1 MQSQEQLQEHSPEP
15 PQPHP
20 VGSDGN
26 VFLLMASQA
35 CFSATSMTFIAFAGV
50 AGRMI
55 AEDAAFAT
63 LPVSLTMVM
72 VALTTGPLSVLM
84 QKYSRRRIFLF
95 GAFSG
100 VIGALVAALGLYLED
115 FILFC
120 AATVFI
126 GPFQASAQYYRFAAV
141 ESVPSAKSPRAI
153 SLVLLGGV
161 FAALLA
167 PFGSDFFVA
176 TILPYTFVGAF
187 IFTACISLLIMVPL
201 TLLKTPSVE
210 QSMQQ
215 RNDASPETG
224 ETPARPLLRIVRQP
238 AFVVAVVNGAL
249 GYAMMAFVMTATPI
263 AMVEFCGFSASTSSW
278 VISAHV
284 IAMFLPSLITGDL
297 IIRFGVRPI
306 LLCGHAF
313 FAAAFLSALSSIQLG
328 NFSLA
333 LIALGL
339 GWNFCYIG
347 GTTLLTRVYLPAER
361 GRVQGLN
368 EMLVFGSSAVASLA
382 AGVIL
387 QYYGWTVVNQAAFV
401 LLVVAA
407 SITILWAV
415 RSKTT
420 GTVAP

>member
-1 MQSQEQLQEHSPEP
+1 MQSNSQLKSKLGRSE
-15 PQPHP
+15 
-20 VGSDGN
+20 GN

-55 AEDAAFAT
+55 ADDPAFAT
-63 LPVSLTMVM
+63 LPVSLTMVV
-72 VALTTGPLSVLM
+72 VALSTGPLSMLM
-84 QKYSRRRIFLF
+84 QKYSRRGIFLL
-95 GAFSG
+95 GALG
-100 VIGALVAALGLYLED
+100 GAIGACLAALGLYLED

-120 AATVFI
+120 AATIFI

-141 ESVPSAKSPRAI
+141 ESVSATKSPRAI

-167 PFGSDFFVA
+167 PFGSDFFVS

-187 IFTACISLLIMVPL
+187 VFTACVSLLVMIPL
-201 TLLKTPSVE
+201 ALLKAPNYE
-210 QSMQQ
+210 QTE
-215 RNDASPETG
+215 RKENDPGRVDHAKKT
-224 ETPARPLLRIVRQP
+224 RPLGEIIRQP
-238 AFVVAVVNGAL
+238 AFVVAVINGAL

-297 IIRFGVRPI
+297 IIRFGVLPI
-306 LLCGHAF
+306 LLWGHAF
-313 FAAAFLSALSSIQLG
+313 FAAAFLTALSGIQLG

-347 GTTLLTRVYLPAER
+347 GTTLLTRVYQPSER

-387 QYYGWTVVNQAAFV
+387 QYFGWAVVNQAAFAM
-401 LLVVAA
+401 LVVAA
-407 SITILWAV
+407 AITILWAI
-415 RSKTT
+415 RSKTA
-420 GTVAP
+420 GVVAP

>member
-1 MQSQEQLQEHSPEP
+1 M
-15 PQPHP
+15 QPHEQQQEP
-20 VGSDGN
+20 SRPQAVGSDGN
-26 VFLLMASQA
+26 VFLLMVSQA

-55 AEDAAFAT
+55 ADDAAFAT
-63 LPVSLTMVM
+63 LPVSLTMVV
-72 VALTTGPLSVLM
+72 VALSTGPLSVLM
-84 QKYSRRRIFLF
+84 QKYSRRRIFLLGALSGVV
-95 GAFSG
+95 GAF
-100 VIGALVAALGLYLED
+100 VAALGLYLED

-141 ESVPSAKSPRAI
+141 ESVSPAKSPRAI

-187 IFTACISLLIMVPL
+187 IFTACVSLLIMVPL
-201 TLLKTPSVE
+201 ALLKAPSVE
-210 QSMQQ
+210 QSEHQ
-215 RNDASPETG
+215 NDASSAHN
-224 ETPARPLLRIVRQP
+224 ETPGRPLGNIVKQP

-284 IAMFLPSLITGDL
+284 IAMFLPSLFTGDL
-297 IIRFGVRPI
+297 IIKFGVLPI
-306 LLCGHAF
+306 LLWGHAF
-313 FAAAFLSALSSIQLG
+313 FAAAFLAALSGIQLG

-387 QYYGWTVVNQAAFV
+387 QYYGWTVVNQAAFA

-407 SITILWAV
+407 SITVLWAV
-415 RSKTT
+415 RSKTA
-420 GTVAP
+420 GVVAP